1 MGVLDDIRSRCASVA
16 ARADLVQIDHDRLAE
31 VALDV
36 GPVVR
41 AGRAPGDP
49 GRDAFVGDVDR
60 TVAYVVALDAVNF
73 GSGWFPVLRKR
84 PGMSGYHTIAAA
96 FREHVDAEGPPSAAW
111 LASVTADDCCEL
123 FGQAPGSEAAELMV
137 HFAEAWNQLGALL
150 LDAYD
155 GSSVALVESAGRSAE
170 RLVEVLRQMPAFED
184 RRAYRGI
191 DVPFY
196 KRAQITSADLDAALG
211 GEGPGR
217 FDDLDRLT
225 MFADNLV
232 PHVLRVEGVL
242 VLDPALVERIDAGE
256 LVEEGSEAEVELR
269 AVAVHAVEVLAEMAG
284 VTPAALDHHLWTRG
298 GEERYKA
305 VPRHRTRTTSY

>member
-16 ARADLVQIDHDRLAE
+16 ARADLVQVDHDRLADLAVE
-31 VALDV
+31 V
-36 GPVVR
+36 GPLVR
-41 AGRAPGDP
+41 AGRAAGDP
-49 GRDAFVGDVDR
+49 GRDRFEGDVHR

-84 PGMSGYHTIAAA
+84 PGASGYHTVAAA
-96 FREHVDAEGPPSAAW
+96 FRDHVDAEGPPTAEW
-111 LASVTADDCCEL
+111 LSSVTADDCCAL
-123 FGQAPGSEAAELMV
+123 FGQDAASEAAELMAL
-137 HFAEAWNQLGALL
+137 FAEAWNQLGVLL
-150 LDAYD
+150 LSTFD
-155 GSSVALVESAGRSAE
+155 GSATALVESAAGSAE
-170 RLVEVLRQMPAFED
+170 RLVDVLRQMPAFED
-184 RRAYRGI
+184 RRRYRGI

-196 KRAQITSADLDAALG
+196 KRAQITSADLDGAFG
-211 GEGPGR
+211 GTGPGR
-217 FDDLDRLT
+217 FHDLDRLT

-242 VLDPALVERIDAGE
+242 VLEPSLVDHIERGE

-298 GEERYKA
+298 GDDRYKA
-305 VPRHRTRTTSY
+305 VPRHRTRTTAY

>member
-16 ARADLVQIDHDRLAE
+16 ARADLVQVDHDRLAE
-31 VALDV
+31 LALEV

-41 AGRAPGDP
+41 AGHASGDP
-49 GRDAFVGDVDR
+49 GRDRLEGGVER
-60 TVAYVVALDAVNF
+60 TVSYVVALDAVNF

-84 PGMSGYHTIAAA
+84 PGLSGYHTVAAA
-96 FREHVDAEGPPSAAW
+96 FREHVDTEGVLSADW
-111 LASVTADDCCEL
+111 LSSVTAADCCEL
-123 FGQAPGSEAAELMV
+123 FGQDPGSEAAELMAL
-137 HFAEAWNQLGALL
+137 FADAWNQLGALL
-150 LDAYD
+150 LSVYD
-155 GSSVALVESAGRSAE
+155 GSATSLVESAERSAE

-184 RRAYRGI
+184 RRTYRGI

-196 KRAQITSADLDAALG
+196 KRAQITSADLDGAFDGA
-211 GEGPGR
+211 GPGR

-242 VLDPALVERIDAGE
+242 VLDPSLVDHIDRGE

-298 GEERYKA
+298 GDERYKS